1 MIIFNGIIEK
11 PGNISILRFKNENG
25 SIVDI
30 PIEKMVAH
38 TISLHLAKFS
48 GAASSVE
55 RKNIEASEENE

>member
-11 PGNISILRFKNENG
+11 PGSVSILRFKNENG

-30 PIEKMVAH
+30 PIDKMVAN

-48 GAASSVE
+48 GASSSVE
-55 RKNIEASEENE
+55 RKNIDDTEYSD